1 MTALGG
7 LPVYMDLAL
16 VRRWI
21 LVNTLAKKHIICYF
35 RCLPHYRIMPFK
47 AQKLMLVRNSLRVK
61 KIGRKSSVNLKL
73 KRVFIRAL
81 FLFIISSVIASAGI
95 YFYLT
100 KDLPILTS
108 IADYRPD
115 IITKIYSDDGILIGE
130 FATERREVI
139 PISKAPAL
147 LIQAFVAAEDARF
160 FEHEGIDFF
169 SIFRAFI
176 KNLKAGG
183 VVQGGSTITQQVAK
197 SLLTS
202 DRTFKRKF
210 KEAVLAYRIE
220 NSLSKNEILYLY
232 LNQIYLG
239 HGAYGVQAA
248 SQNYFHKNVDELNL
262 AEMAILAGL
271 PQAPSKYSPA
281 TNPAMARE
289 RQTYVLNR
297 MVDEGYINV
306 VESTDAMN
314 TAIEVYPISDLNY
327 EGAPYFTEHIRRYLE
342 YKYGAD
348 TLYKEGL
355 TVFTTVNLEKQ
366 KSAQRAVKK
375 GLYALDKRQ
384 GYRGPIK
391 NVTGDEIE
399 ELLEGFD
406 AGREKNP
413 IKKGEI
419 YEGIVAEI
427 NSEKKFAEVRLGKAT
442 RGRIPLSDIRW
453 ARRPDP
459 EVAFFDIAIKDP
471 ADVFRVGDV
480 IQVEVKGSVG
490 EEGSLSLS
498 LYQEPLVQGALLSI
512 DPKNGYVKAMVGG
525 FDFKTSKFNRAIQ
538 SKRQPGSSFK
548 PIVYSAALDRGY
560 TPASIIMD
568 SPIIY
573 KGDEDAL
580 TWKPQN
586 YEEKFYGPTT
596 LRTALT
602 KSRNIVTIKIM
613 QDLGI
618 DYVIDYARRMGIKS
632 HLNRDFSIALGSSG
646 LSLLEL
652 TSAYSIFPAGGKRI
666 EPIFITKIVDRDG
679 NVLEELSSASYKG
692 EVMEEG
698 VVKEDILAE
707 AEAVESEAPGV
718 AMETESL
725 KNLPQ
730 GYAIS
735 PQTAYIMT
743 SILQG
748 VVQNGTGWRAKQ
760 LERPVA
766 GKTGTTNDLFDAW
779 FAGFTPDL
787 VTGTWVGFDQEAPL
801 GKHETGSGAA
811 APIWV
816 DYMKEIY
823 KGRPVEDF
831 PIPKGITFTRI
842 DTNSGLLAPPKQE
855 QDVIFECFKEGTAPK
870 EFATQIK
877 PESGQFFRLDL

>member
-1 MTALGG
+1 L
-7 LPVYMDLAL
+7 
-16 VRRWI
+16 
-21 LVNTLAKKHIICYF
+21 
-35 RCLPHYRIMPFK
+35 
-47 AQKLMLVRNSLRVK
+47 
-61 KIGRKSSVNLKL
+61 
-73 KRVFIRAL
+73 
-81 FLFIISSVIASAGI
+81 ISSAGI

-100 KDLPILTS
+100 KDLPALTS

-115 IITKIYSDDGILIGE
+115 IITKVYSDEGILIGE

-176 KNLKAGG
+176 KNVRAGG

-248 SQNYFHKNVDELNL
+248 SQNYFHKSVDKLNL

-281 TNPAMARE
+281 TNPEMARE

-306 VESTDAMN
+306 VDATDAMN
-314 TAIEVYPISDLNY
+314 TAIEVHPIADLNY
-327 EGAPYFTEHIRRYLE
+327 ENAPHFTEHIRRYLE

-348 TLYKEGL
+348 TLYTQGL
-355 TVFTTVNLEKQ
+355 SVFTTVNLENQ
-366 KSAQRAVKK
+366 KSAERALKK

-384 GYRGPIK
+384 GYRGPIR
-391 NVTGDEIE
+391 NVAEDEIE
-399 ELLEGFD
+399 KLLEGFD

-413 IKKGEI
+413 IQKGGI
-419 YEGIVAEI
+419 YEALVTEV
-427 NSEKKFAEVRLGKAT
+427 NSEKKYTEVRLGKET

-453 ARRPDP
+453 ARKPDP
-459 EVAFFDIAIKDP
+459 EVAFFDVAIKDP
-471 ADVFRVGDV
+471 ADVFSAGDV
-480 IQVEVKGSVG
+480 IQVEVKGSIG
-490 EEGSLSLS
+490 EGGSLSLS
-498 LYQEPLVQGALLSI
+498 LYQEPLVQGALLSM
-512 DPKNGYVKAMVGG
+512 DPKNGHVKAMVGG

-538 SKRQPGSSFK
+538 SIRQPGSSFK

-573 KGDEDAL
+573 KGDEDIL

-652 TSAYSIFPAGGKRI
+652 TTAYSIFPAGGKRTT
-666 EPIFITKIVDRDG
+666 PTFITKIVDRDG
-679 NVLEELSSASYKG
+679 NVLEELSQANYKG
-692 EVMEEG
+692 EASEEEG
-698 VVKEDILAE
+698 VKEEATAEAAE
-707 AEAVESEAPGV
+707 AEDPGI
-718 AMETESL
+718 AELPDSL
-725 KNLPQ
+725 RNLPE

-735 PQTAYIMT
+735 PQTAYLMT
-743 SILQG
+743 SMLQG

-779 FAGFTPDL
+779 FTGFTPDL

-801 GKHETGSGAA
+801 GKYETGSGAA

-823 KGRPVEDF
+823 KDRPVEDF

-842 DTNSGLLAPPKQE
+842 DARSGLLAPPKQE
-855 QDVIFECFKEGTAPK
+855 EDVIFECFREGTAPK
-870 EFATQIK
+870 EFATQIT